1 MQATTMRSQQSVR
14 WWCIIDLGFIH
25 LSCQAFYHQTLTQIW
40 FQNHGWFMICLGII
54 HPIYPVYWGLSCM
67 DFLAVFGFG
76 GGFSSSSGRHLSVLR
91 HSDLL
96 LSLPLLCPLPLPL
109 LWWLAL
115 KISKAFLRC
124 SCLMMM
130 MMMMMIMAFLLLPFL
145 RLPPE
150 FLPMLLLLLHR
161 MFLCL
166 PYSGLMNGWKEPF
179 P

>member
-54 HPIYPVYWGLSCM
+54 HPIYSVYWGLSCM

-115 KISKAFLRC
+115 KISKTF
-124 SCLMMM
+124 
-130 MMMMMIMAFLLLPFL
+130 FK
-145 RLPPE
+145 
-150 FLPMLLLLLHR
+150 MLLLDADDDDDDDGFSSSSISSSPSWIPADAVAPTASYVPL
-161 MFLCL
+161 FAI
-166 PYSGLMNGWKEPF
+166 
-179 P
+179 